1 VNVTHDT
8 ILVLKERIRRLEADL
23 LEIKGEVRTQGNE
36 IDVIEKDKNII
47 LYRLEQ
53 IQRQLDSIS
62 ASLSKD
68 TGWRGFFIDFI
79 KAAAQ
84 IAALVGAGKF
94 IF

>member
-1 VNVTHDT
+1 MTHDT
-8 ILVLKERIRRLEADL
+8 VLVLKERMRRLEADL
-23 LEIKGEVRTQGNE
+23 LEIKGEVRSQGNE
-36 IDVIEKDKNII
+36 IDVLDNDKNII

-62 ASLSKD
+62 ATLSKD
-68 TGWRGFFIDFI
+68 TGWRGFFIDFL

>member
-1 VNVTHDT
+1 MTHDT
-8 ILVLKERIRRLEADL
+8 VLVLKERMRRLEADL
-23 LEIKGEVRTQGNE
+23 LEVKGEVRVQGNE
-36 IDVIEKDKNII
+36 IDAIEQDKSLIV
-47 LYRLEQ
+47 YRLEQ

-62 ASLSKD
+62 ATLSKD
-68 TGWRGFFIDFI
+68 TGWRGFFIDFL

>member
-1 VNVTHDT
+1 MTHDT
-8 ILVLKERIRRLEADL
+8 VLVLKERLRRLESDL

-36 IDVIEKDKNII
+36 IDLIEQDKNII

-53 IQRQLDSIS
+53 IQRQLDTIS
-62 ASLSKD
+62 VTLSRD

>member
-1 VNVTHDT
+1 MTHDT

-36 IDVIEKDKNII
+36 IDAIEKDKNII

>member
-1 VNVTHDT
+1 VTHDT
-8 ILVLKERIRRLEADL
+8 VLVLKERIRRLESDL
-23 LEIKGEVRTQGNE
+23 LEIKGEVRSQGNE
-36 IDVIEKDKNII
+36 IDLIEQDKNII

-62 ASLSKD
+62 ATLTKD
-68 TGWRGFFIDFI
+68 TGWRGFFIDFL

-84 IAALVGAGKF
+84 IAALVGAGKW

>member
-1 VNVTHDT
+1 VTHD
-8 ILVLKERIRRLEADL
+8 IVLVLKERIRRLEADL

-62 ASLSKD
+62 ATLSKD
-68 TGWRGFFIDFI
+68 TGWRGFFIDFL

-84 IAALVGAGKF
+84 IAALVGAGKW

>member
-1 VNVTHDT
+1 MTHDT
-8 ILVLKERIRRLEADL
+8 VLVLKERIRRLEADL
-23 LEIKGEVRTQGNE
+23 LEIKGEVRSQGNE

-53 IQRQLDSIS
+53 IQRQLDSITV
-62 ASLSKD
+62 SLSKD
-68 TGWRGFFIDFI
+68 TGWRGFFIDFL

-84 IAALVGAGKF
+84 IAALVGAGKW

>member
-1 VNVTHDT
+1 MTHDT
-8 ILVLKERIRRLEADL
+8 VLVLKERMRRLEADL
-23 LEIKGEVRTQGNE
+23 LEIKGEVRSQGNE
-36 IDVIEKDKNII
+36 IDVIDNDKNII

-62 ASLSKD
+62 ATLSKD
-68 TGWRGFFIDFI
+68 TGWRGFFIDFL

-94 IF
+94 LF

>member
-1 VNVTHDT
+1 VTHDT
-8 ILVLKERIRRLEADL
+8 VLVLKERMRRLEADL
-23 LEIKGEVRTQGNE
+23 LEIKGEVRSQGNE
-36 IDVIEKDKNII
+36 IDVLDNDKNII

-62 ASLSKD
+62 ATLSKD
-68 TGWRGFFIDFI
+68 TGWRGFFIDFL